1 MVEDLIRIV
10 AIEMMV
16 ILLMEMDEVHSER
29 LKVNINEK
37 EEMHHLL
44 ILDIQFM
51 WSLLK
56 NL

>member
-1 MVEDLIRIV
+1 MVKDSIRIV

-16 ILLMEMDEVHSER
+16 TLLMEMDEVHSER
-29 LKVNINEK
+29 LKVNISEK
-37 EEMHHLL
+37 EEINHLL